1 MADEVEVLDENIN
14 NENKVEKRI
23 KDLSEKVKL
32 TAHERDELQ
41 TLKTELEGKVTTT
54 EKERDFYKDFS
65 ASSARYPQATEYQ
78 DQIKEKVMQGYTV
91 DDAVVAV
98 LAKENKLSN
107 YTPPAPKQAS
117 PAGGSATNNISQG
130 GEKSL
135 KDMSREEKRAAL
147 QEIED
152 SEGGLSNILRRSM

>member
-1 MADEVEVLDENIN
+1 MAEEIIEEPIN
-14 NENKVEKRI
+14 NPVEKRI

-32 TAHERDELQ
+32 TATERDELK
-41 TLKTELEGKVTTT
+41 TLNGELEGKITTAN
-54 EKERDFYKDFS
+54 KERDFFKDFS

-78 DQIKEKVMQGYTV
+78 DAIKEKVMSGYTV
-91 DDAVVAV
+91 EDATVAV

-107 YTPPAPKQAS
+107 YTPPAPKQVS

-135 KDMSREEKRAAL
+135 SEMNREEKRAEL
-147 QEIED
+147 LKMED
-152 SEGGLSNILRRSM
+152 EEGGISNILRRNI